1 VSEWFVSGNPV
12 SAYEGQAYTS
22 DVPYEGAVRWH
33 LQPVLRVSLN
43 TPIILHVW
51 VIEEVYKG
59 EEEG

>member
-1 VSEWFVSGNPV
+1 V

-22 DVPYEGAVRWH
+22 DVPYEGAVCWH

-51 VIEEVYKG
+51 VTEEVYKG
-59 EEEG
+59 GEEG